1 MCVICHNVYFT
12 KTGRK
17 NIANLKRKKEI
28 SCQQALSGRCLASS
42 GSLRPSGWASE
53 TVAMSWQNTLHSFF
67 PKFPGVNNANK
78 APVRASSESRA
89 TATSTGASLPPG
101 GDVAW
106 SEAGPEPP
114 VVTMSGAEARNLN
127 GGLRK
132 SASPA
137 VPTSSSGDFSP
148 GDLVW
153 TKMEGYPWWPCLV
166 YNHSFDGTFIC
177 EKGKSA
183 WIHVQFFD
191 NSPTRGWISRRL
203 LKPYTGSH
211 SKEAQKGGHFYSA
224 KPEILRAMQHAN

>member
-1 MCVICHNVYFT
+1 
-12 KTGRK
+12 
-17 NIANLKRKKEI
+17 
-28 SCQQALSGRCLASS
+28 
-42 GSLRPSGWASE
+42 
-53 TVAMSWQNTLHSFF
+53 MSRQNTLHSFF

-106 SEAGPEPP
+106 SEAGPEPLA
-114 VVTMSGAEARNLN
+114 VTMSGAEARNLN

-137 VPTSSSGDFSP
+137 VPTGSSYDFSP

-153 TKMEGYPWWPCLV
+153 TKMEGYPWWPCLL

-177 EKGKSA
+177 EKG
-183 WIHVQFFD
+183 
-191 NSPTRGWISRRL
+191 NPTRGWVSRRL
-203 LKPYTGSH
+203 LKPYT
-211 SKEAQKGGHFYSA
+211 A
-224 KPEILRAMQHAN
+224 LRARGGRRDGGRCHLYIR